1 MFQLMHV
8 SRKISTAPDS
18 QPLRLNSNNA
28 EISFNNVRFEYL
40 PGQPILNGLTFTV
53 PAGQS
58 YAIVGGK
65 QTWIVICS
73 YFSEILIL

>member
-8 SRKISTAPDS
+8 SPKIGTAPDS
-18 QPLRLNSNNA
+18 QPLRLNPQNA
-28 EISFNNVRFEYL
+28 DICFDNVHFGYL

-58 YAIVGGK
+58 YAIVGGYY
-65 QTWIVICS
+65 T
-73 YFSEILIL
+73 